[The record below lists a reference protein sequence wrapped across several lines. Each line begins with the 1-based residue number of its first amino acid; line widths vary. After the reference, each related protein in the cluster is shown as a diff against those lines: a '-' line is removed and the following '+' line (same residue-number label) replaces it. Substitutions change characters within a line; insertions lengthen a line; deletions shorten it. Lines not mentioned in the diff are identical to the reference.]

1 MIKYYNLP
9 QKTASLFFLLFFL
22 CLADCRVSSVN
33 VKEESKGNSARISLK
48 EASAKKGTIRFE
60 KFIHA
65 DWEVDRGGLIY
76 LKDPVSVSKGIKE
89 GKEPIQIYMYSL
101 THPVYGT
108 FLIDTGMS
116 DDFKKPQNEWPVS
129 SIIRNL
135 MNADALKVRNTTG
148 EWIRNSKTEVKGVF
162 MTHLHMD
169 HIMGAKD
176 IPASVPFY
184 TGPKE
189 VQSRAFQNLF
199 VQSATDRLI
208 GEGKTVTELQF
219 AGTEETLGMPALDFF
234 GDGSFIILYSPGHT
248 PGSLAF
254 IVNSTSGQHLLLGDS
269 CHTVFGWEN
278 SVPPGDFTA
287 DRDSNRKSLGSLKKI
302 ASLFPKIKVHPGHQS
317 IKE

>member
-1 MIKYYNLP
+1 MINNLL
-9 QKTASLFFLLFFL
+9 QKKSILSVFPFLFLLS
-22 CLADCRVSSVN
+22 DCRVSSVN
-33 VKEESKGNSARISLK
+33 VKEEAKGIPAKISIK
-48 EASAKKGTIRFE
+48 SVSEKKGIIKFE
-60 KFIHA
+60 KYVHA
-65 DWEVDRGGLIY
+65 DWEVDRSGLIY
-76 LKDPVSVSKGIKE
+76 LDDPVSVSKALKD
-89 GKEPIQIYMYSL
+89 GKEPIQIYMYSV

-116 DDFKKPQNEWPVS
+116 DEFRKPQNEWPVS
-129 SIIRNL
+129 SIIRKL
-135 MNADALKVRNTTG
+135 MNADALKVKNTTG
-148 EWIRNSKTEVKGVF
+148 EWIKSSKSEIKGVF

-176 IPASVPFY
+176 IPATVPFY
-184 TGPKE
+184 TGPRE
-189 VQSRAFQNLF
+189 IQNRAFQNLF

-219 AGTEETLGMPALDFF
+219 SGIEETLGMPALDFF

-248 PGSLAF
+248 AGSLAF
-254 IVNSTSGQHLLLGDS
+254 IVNSSSGQHLLLGDS

-287 DRDSNRKSLGSLKKI
+287 DRELNRKSLGSLKKI
-302 ASLFPKIKVHPGHQS
+302 ASLFPKIKIHPGHQS